1 MFPAWGQSLRV
12 YPGNLE
18 QETVMD
24 LLEIKE
30 KQRMG
35 REDAA
40 KLLHQLADALAR
52 QNAVDLIQN
61 GIKVHVKVPDEV
73 TVELEVEIESD
84 ESSIE
89 IEISW

>member
-1 MFPAWGQSLRV
+1 
-12 YPGNLE
+12 
-18 QETVMD
+18 MD

-30 KQRMG
+30 KKKMR

-40 KLLHQLADALAR
+40 QLLHSLADSLAR
-52 QNAVDLIQN
+52 QNAVDFLQE
-61 GIKVHVKVPDEV
+61 GIKVHIKVPDKV

>member
-1 MFPAWGQSLRV
+1 
-12 YPGNLE
+12 
-18 QETVMD
+18 MD
-24 LLEIKE
+24 LLEITK
-30 KQRMG
+30 KQKMG

-40 KLLHQLADALAR
+40 KLLHQIADSLAR
-52 QNAVDLIQN
+52 QNALDLMEN
-61 GIKVHVKVPDEV
+61 GIKVHVKVPDQV